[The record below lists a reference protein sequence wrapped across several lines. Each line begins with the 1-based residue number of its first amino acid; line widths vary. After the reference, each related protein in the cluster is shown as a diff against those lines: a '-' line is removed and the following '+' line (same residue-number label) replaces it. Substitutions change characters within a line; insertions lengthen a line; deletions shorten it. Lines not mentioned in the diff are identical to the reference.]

1 MPIIE
6 FDNLAQLRLLIGTE
20 VAVGEWLEVSQQ
32 RIKLFAE
39 ATDDQQWIHVDEA
52 RAAAE
57 SPYGS
62 TVAHGFLTLS
72 LIPHLMAQTLHVH
85 GARWSVNYG
94 LNRVRFTAP
103 VRAGKRIRARVTPLE
118 IEDIPG
124 GGQVTWKIV
133 LEIEGSDKPAC
144 VAEMIGRRYA

>member
-85 GARWSVNYG
+85 GARLSVNYG

-103 VRAGKRIRARVTPLE
+103 VRAGKRIRARVTLLK
-118 IEDIPG
+118 IEDIPDG
-124 GGQVTWKIV
+124 AQVTWKVV

>member
-20 VAVGEWLEVSQQ
+20 VAVGEWLEISQQ

-85 GARWSVNYG
+85 GARLSVNYG

-124 GGQVTWKIV
+124 GGEVTWKIV

>member
-20 VAVGEWLEVSQQ
+20 VAVGEWLEISQQ

-85 GARWSVNYG
+85 GARLSVNYG

>member
-6 FDNLAQLRLLIGTE
+6 FDNLAQLRPLIGTE

-39 ATDDQQWIHVDEA
+39 ATGDQQWIHTDEA

-62 TVAHGFLTLS
+62 TIAHGFLTLS
-72 LIPHLMAQTLHVH
+72 LIPHLMAQTLRVH
-85 GARWSVNYG
+85 GARLSVNYG

-103 VRAGKRIRARVTPLE
+103 VRAGKRIRARVTPLK

-124 GGQVTWKIV
+124 GTQVTWKVV

-144 VAEMIGRRYA
+144 VAEMIGRRYE

>member
-6 FDNLAQLRLLIGTE
+6 FDNLAQLRPLIGTE
-20 VAVGEWLEVSQQ
+20 VAVGEWLEVSQP

-39 ATDDQQWIHVDEA
+39 ATGDQQWIHTDEA

-62 TVAHGFLTLS
+62 TIAHGFLTLS
-72 LIPHLMAQTLHVH
+72 LIPHLMEQTLRVR
-85 GARWSVNYG
+85 GARLSVNYG

-124 GGQVTWKIV
+124 GTQVTWKVV
-133 LEIEGSDKPAC
+133 LEIEGSEKPAC
-144 VAEMIGRRYA
+144 VAEMIGRRYE